1 MIVVTDDHDDD
12 PSTEPQPVSSTPNQH
27 DTNDIS
33 RNNSIFS
40 RCVHSNTN
48 TNGDGGVDI
57 DDEDDDEDDDNDGSR
72 RTGNSDDV
80 SANPLDDTFDR
91 LLLLVVPLDNVT
103 DDDDDEDDDD
113 ISVVVSTS
121 SLASLASFL

>member
-57 DDEDDDEDDDNDGSR
+57 DEDDDDDDDGSR

-80 SANPLDDTFDR
+80 SATPLDDTFDR

>member
-1 MIVVTDDHDDD
+1 MIVVTVDHEDDDDD
-12 PSTEPQPVSSTPNQH
+12 PSTEPQLVSNTPNQH
-27 DTNDIS
+27 DTNDIN

-57 DDEDDDEDDDNDGSR
+57 DDDDDGSR

-80 SANPLDDTFDR
+80 SATPLDDTFDR

-103 DDDDDEDDDD
+103 DDDDDDDDDD

-121 SLASLASFL
+121 SLAPLASFLLII